1 MARVSAARK
10 HGDKMTTLKSLAIL
24 ALLVGSTPLAF
35 AQSGPATG
43 GQPPIAGGAA
53 GNPAN
58 PGPPGPGVIPHDAT
72 RPQATAASPYMQSA
86 APPMGTASGTRI
98 VHRTTSHR
106 HMYMSAR
113 SSPHKT
119 LKTGQQLPKQPK

>member
-1 MARVSAARK
+1 
-10 HGDKMTTLKSLAIL
+10 MTTLKSLAIL

-58 PGPPGPGVIPHDAT
+58 TGPPGPGVIPHDAP
-72 RPQATAASPYMQSA
+72 RPQATAPSPYMQSA
-86 APPMGTASGTRI
+86 APPMGTVAGTRTATRP
-98 VHRTTSHR
+98 HG
-106 HMYMSAR
+106 HMYMSTR
-113 SSPHKT
+113 GSHHKT
-119 LKTGQQLPKQPK
+119 LKTGQQLPKQPQ